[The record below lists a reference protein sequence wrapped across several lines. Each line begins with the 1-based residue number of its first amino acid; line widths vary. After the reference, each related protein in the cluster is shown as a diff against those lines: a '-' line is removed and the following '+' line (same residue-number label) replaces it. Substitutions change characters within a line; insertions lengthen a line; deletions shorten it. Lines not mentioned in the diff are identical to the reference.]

1 LPVYDKRESEAP
13 IKIKHGEVKHLSTE
27 TNQEPP
33 QPQLDWRRSKVLEL
47 SSQGYSEREISE
59 IIKVSDSAVHRD
71 LVFIRRQAK
80 ENLQKHIDERIPEEY
95 EKCIAGMNN
104 VLKMTS
110 NIANTVADPRTKL
123 QALSLMNDCY
133 KYKMDLTTGGVIV
146 TDAIKFVQTNKE
158 KLISKKEDDKESVEP
173 YYNEDSDQLEEEQ
186 QEETGEH
193 KGETTNQVF

>member
-1 LPVYDKRESEAP
+1 MST
-13 IKIKHGEVKHLSTE
+13 LSK
-27 TNQEPP
+27 QQSP

-47 SSQGYSEREISE
+47 SAQGYSEREISE
-59 IIKVSDSAVHRD
+59 TLKVSDSAVHRD
-71 LVFIRRQAK
+71 LVFIRRQAR

-110 NIANTVADPRTKL
+110 NIANTVSDPRTKL

-146 TDAIKFVQTNKE
+146 TDAIRFVQTNKE
-158 KLISKKEDDKESVEP
+158 KLTMPVSQKADNNETSEEP
-173 YYNEDSDQLEEEQ
+173 DYGEGKDQLEEEQ
-186 QEETGEH
+186 EEKAGEI
-193 KGETTNQVF
+193 KQETTNEVF